1 VTSYHLNSWG
11 AHHPDP
17 RHLVGPAAF
26 PPSVGLTLTSLDP
39 CALYPATVVASIFPL
54 PSPSCCCATHNLRLF
69 NSVACTL
76 RLVTCTRRLFLLP
89 SSRSHLPS
97 CCCATHDSRL
107 NSVPCTLQPA
117 PCDCF
122 CFPLPSPILLL
133 HALCAVPLHG
143 FTFFEDLRL
152 KQTKRQSPLTLPF

>member
-54 PSPSCCCATHNLRLF
+54 PSPLLLLRHSQFPAFQLCSLHLASCDLYPATVVASLFPLPSPLLLLRHSRFTAQL
-69 NSVACTL
+69 CTL
-76 RLVTCTRRLFLLP
+76 HLATCALRLFLLP
-89 SSRSHLPS
+89 SSRSHL
-97 CCCATHDSRL
+97 
-107 NSVPCTLQPA
+107 VA
-117 PCDCF
+117 PC
-122 CFPLPSPILLL
+122 PMR
-133 HALCAVPLHG
+133 CAITRFHV
-143 FTFFEDLRL
+143 F
-152 KQTKRQSPLTLPF
+152 